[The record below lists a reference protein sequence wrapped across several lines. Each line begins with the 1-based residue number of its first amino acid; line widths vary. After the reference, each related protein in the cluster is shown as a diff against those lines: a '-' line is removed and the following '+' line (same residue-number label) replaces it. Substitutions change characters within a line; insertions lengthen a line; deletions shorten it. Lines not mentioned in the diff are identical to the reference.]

1 MNTTPQTNTPSPEV
15 QGLFFALGEP
25 VRLSI
30 VNRLAAGPATAGEL
44 AAPFA
49 ISRPAIS
56 RHLRVL
62 REAGIALAEVRGRQ
76 WWYSLEPSTL
86 SEVQVYLEEV
96 KQHWRRTLTAFKE
109 FVESEEGSQ

>member
-1 MNTTPQTNTPSPEV
+1 MNSTPTQSPSPDV
-15 QGLFFALGEP
+15 QALFFALGEP
-25 VRLSI
+25 VRLRI

-62 REAGIALAEVRGRQ
+62 REAGIARAEVRGRQ
-76 WWYSLEPSTL
+76 WWYSLEPATL
-86 SEVQVYLEEV
+86 SSVQSYLAQV
-96 KQHWRRTLTAFKE
+96 KQVWQTALGSFKDY
-109 FVESEEGSQ
+109 VESQEQA